1 MMIERIEPKKIRVY
15 AVVPYEQWT
24 EVANDEDEKRKL
36 HSFDYWQ
43 EYDYAVTAIM
53 VEESLVF
60 LDDNMHN
67 RPSDFLAGIVTGLEE
82 FFPVDTF
89 EDVLLLGQDIYEYNE
104 AKVQEAIY
112 KKWKSEN

>member
-24 EVANDEDEKRKL
+24 EVANDEDEKRNL
-36 HSFDYWQ
+36 HDYDYWQ
-43 EYDYAVTAIM
+43 GYDYAVTAIM

-60 LDDNMHN
+60 LDDNIHSH
-67 RPSDFLAGIVTGLEE
+67 PSAILEGVITSLKR
-82 FFPVDTF
+82 FFPIDTF
-89 EDVLLLGQDIYEYNE
+89 EDVLLLDEGVYEYNKT
-104 AKVQEAIY
+104 KVQEAIY